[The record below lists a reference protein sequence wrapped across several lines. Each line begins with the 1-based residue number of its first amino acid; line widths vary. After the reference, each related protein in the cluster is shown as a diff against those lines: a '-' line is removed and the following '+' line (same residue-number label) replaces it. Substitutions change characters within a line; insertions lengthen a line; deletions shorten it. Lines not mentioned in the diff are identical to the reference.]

1 MLRDVAWVAVVAAL
15 WLVLAFF
22 YASFGVILHSW
33 YLIGAG
39 GVIALAGIGMVAL
52 SWRDDR

>member
-1 MLRDVAWVAVVAAL
+1 MRDVSWTAIVAAL
-15 WLVLAFF
+15 WLVLAFVD
-22 YASFGVILHSW
+22 ASCGLIFQSW

-52 SWRDDR
+52 AFRDDR